1 MFFEV
6 QISYIMLS
14 KRGIY
19 KVAILFT
26 LLLTLSCKENNNGYK
41 LLTLQINN
49 TTIQSIQIK
58 DIFSQIDYIF
68 LETLPEC
75 LLIES
80 DMEVFVTGKYIIA
93 NNKYF
98 GGNYLFDRKTGKF
111 LYEIGKKGQGPG
123 EYYFVCTYPFNEK
136 YELFY
141 VERFPQKIGIDI
153 NTNKVA
159 EKVFKEVRVD
169 SLFTG
174 PINNITSSIDNIY
187 KMDSSYYIAFQNNIT
202 GNDPNMLVIFDKE
215 GNILKTYPNHQKY
228 VNYDERGHFLRS
240 GFFYEFDNQ
249 LFFKEYEYN
258 DTVFKVNLDT
268 IIPHIVLDL
277 GKKKPDYTE
286 QENPEKNKNCY
297 WVRYVR
303 ETTKYIFFS
312 FYGDNEG
319 YYDGYYKKE
328 NGEMVAS
335 LSSLEKERGFVHEN
349 NLYPPFYISNI
360 NQSEEI
366 IGIIKATDM
375 LDYIEKNKLE
385 TYPDKFNSLK
395 FDDNPIIVVATLK

>member
-14 KRGIY
+14 KREIY

-26 LLLTLSCKENNNGYK
+26 LLLTLSCKENNNVYK

-80 DMEVFVTGKYIIA
+80 DMEVFVTGKYIIV

-174 PINNITSSIDNIY
+174 PINR
-187 KMDSSYYIAFQNNIT
+187 
-202 GNDPNMLVIFDKE
+202 V
-215 GNILKTYPNHQKY
+215 
-228 VNYDERGHFLRS
+228 
-240 GFFYEFDNQ
+240 
-249 LFFKEYEYN
+249 
-258 DTVFKVNLDT
+258 
-268 IIPHIVLDL
+268 
-277 GKKKPDYTE
+277 
-286 QENPEKNKNCY
+286 C
-297 WVRYVR
+297 
-303 ETTKYIFFS
+303 
-312 FYGDNEG
+312 
-319 YYDGYYKKE
+319 
-328 NGEMVAS
+328 
-335 LSSLEKERGFVHEN
+335 
-349 NLYPPFYISNI
+349 
-360 NQSEEI
+360 
-366 IGIIKATDM
+366 
-375 LDYIEKNKLE
+375 
-385 TYPDKFNSLK
+385 
-395 FDDNPIIVVATLK
+395 